1 MYWRGHAQK
10 NEAMMLLA
18 AKWNCLSEKEKAHY
32 YNKAEEVKV
41 AYLNK
46 VWSVCTTRT
55 SKLQIG
61 SNRDHWI

>member
-1 MYWRGHAQK
+1 
-10 NEAMMLLA
+10 MMLLA

-61 SNRDHWI
+61 SNRDH